1 MALVLPPDPDS
12 DAFRVLSA
20 VRDAPGTIVSAL
32 AEYTDLSR
40 GGVSRILS
48 RLEEAELV
56 EEIEAFDR
64 RARAWRTTR
73 KGSKWVREHA

>member
-1 MALVLPPDPDS
+1 MALVLPPEPDS
-12 DAFRVLSA
+12 DAFRVLAA
-20 VRDAPGTIVSAL
+20 VRDAPGMIVSAL

-48 RLEEAELV
+48 RLEEAGLV

-73 KGSKWVREHA
+73 KGAKWAREHA